1 MQSQPRLMVSAL
13 LSFAIENEWCS
24 VLGDVQETFRA
35 GSEGGGLV
43 GIVVMGQWLDW
54 MILGVFANL
63 TDSTGYELTE
73 MYCGTYL
80 ATNQESMQI
89 CI

>member
-43 GIVVMGQWLDW
+43 GIVVMG
-54 MILGVFANL
+54 
-63 TDSTGYELTE
+63 
-73 MYCGTYL
+73 
-80 ATNQESMQI
+80 
-89 CI
+89 